1 MIPEE
6 LQERLDEFQETAD
19 YLKLDLMLY
28 CKDKSIAL
36 DNRWEIFKEAHR
48 LYFTIEDKFIIEM
61 PKEIKTFFDKKVYSR
76 YRTVDVFDF
85 IEDLIDDE
93 DNDFTETSECI
104 LTFKED
110 LLQSFVGTFEVDW

>member
-19 YLKLDLMLY
+19 FLKLDLMLY

-36 DNRWEIFKEAHR
+36 DNRWEVFKEAHR
-48 LYFTIEDKFIIEM
+48 LYFTIEGMFMIEM
-61 PKEIKTFFDKKVYSR
+61 PKEIRTFFEAQEYDR
-76 YRTVDVFDF
+76 YRTVNVLDF
-85 IEDLIDDE
+85 IEDFIDNE
-93 DNDFTETSECI
+93 DNDFTETSKCV

-110 LLQSFVGTFEVDW
+110 LLQSFVGSFIFDW